1 MNMNKLLNKIFNWLI
16 GKEEQGL
23 DERQQQ
29 LINAFYARLGK
40 LAWKLTFFAILLDTV
55 FYILKSIQLLD
66 WQPHVPA
73 VVLIM
78 VYGAFFNLYYPKNI
92 EEELLN
98 PDDFTESK
106 MQQKMRNIV
115 KRAIVTFMAMC
126 VGLVFLLYIN
136 DPTAPLWFMM
146 PFILMVAISVT
157 WFVIAEERKLL
168 QQQAQIMQQQQNQ
181 HDE

>member
-1 MNMNKLLNKIFNWLI
+1 MNKLLNKIFNWLI

-40 LAWKLTFFAILLDTV
+40 LASRLTFFAVLLDTV

-66 WQPHVPA
+66 WQPRVPA
-73 VVLIM
+73 VVFIM
-78 VYGAFFNLYYPKNI
+78 VYGEFFNLYYPKNI

-115 KRAIVTFMAMC
+115 KRAIVTFMVTC
-126 VGLVFLLYIN
+126 VCLVVFLYGKE
-136 DPTAPLWFMM
+136 PMVPLWFMM
-146 PFILMVAISVT
+146 PFVLMAAISVT
-157 WFVIAEERKLL
+157 WFVIAEERKHL
-168 QQQAQIMQQQQNQ
+168 QQQAQIIQQQQNQ

>member
-1 MNMNKLLNKIFNWLI
+1 M
-16 GKEEQGL
+16 

>member
-1 MNMNKLLNKIFNWLI
+1 MNKLLNKIFNWLI

-29 LINAFYARLGK
+29 LINAFYARLGR
-40 LAWKLTFFAILLDTV
+40 LASRLTFFAMLLDTV

-66 WQPHVPA
+66 WQPNVPA
-73 VVLIM
+73 VVFIM

-106 MQQKMRNIV
+106 IQQKMRNIV
-115 KRAIVTFMAMC
+115 KRAIITFMVTC
-126 VGLVFLLYIN
+126 VGVVLFLRSN
-136 DPTAPLWFMM
+136 EPTVPLWLMM
-146 PFILMVAISVT
+146 PFALMAAISVT
-157 WFVIAEERKLL
+157 WFVISEERKLL

>member
-1 MNMNKLLNKIFNWLI
+1 MNKLLNKIFNWLI

-29 LINAFYARLGK
+29 LINAFYARLGR
-40 LAWKLTFFAILLDTV
+40 LASRLTFFAMLLDTV

-115 KRAIVTFMAMC
+115 KRAIITFMVTC
-126 VGLVFLLYIN
+126 VGVVLFLRSN
-136 DPTAPLWFMM
+136 EPTVPLWLMM
-146 PFILMVAISVT
+146 PFVLMAAISVT
-157 WFVIAEERKLL
+157 WFVISEERKLL

-181 HDE
+181 HDD

>member
-1 MNMNKLLNKIFNWLI
+1 MNKLLNKIFNWLI

-55 FYILKSIQLLD
+55 FYILESIQLLD
-66 WQPHVPA
+66 WQPSVPA
-73 VVLIM
+73 VVFLM
-78 VYGAFFNLYYPKNI
+78 VYGEFFNLYYPKNI

-98 PDDFTESK
+98 PDDFAESK

-115 KRAIVTFMAMC
+115 KRAIVTFMATC
-126 VGLVFLLYIN
+126 VCLVFLLYIK

-146 PFILMVAISVT
+146 PFILMVAISIT
-157 WFVIAEERKLL
+157 WFVIAEERKHL
-168 QQQAQIMQQQQNQ
+168 QQQAQIIQQQQNQ

>member
-1 MNMNKLLNKIFNWLI
+1 MNKLLNKIFNWLI

-55 FYILKSIQLLD
+55 FYILESIQLLD
-66 WQPHVPA
+66 WQPSVPA
-73 VVLIM
+73 VVFLM
-78 VYGAFFNLYYPKNI
+78 VYGEFFNLYYPKNI

-98 PDDFTESK
+98 PDDFTEIK
-106 MQQKMRNIV
+106 MQQKMRNIF
-115 KRAIVTFMAMC
+115 KRAIVTFMA
-126 VGLVFLLYIN
+126 
-136 DPTAPLWFMM
+136 TAPLWFMM
-146 PFILMVAISVT
+146 PFILMVAISIT
-157 WFVIAEERKLL
+157 WFVIAEERKHL
-168 QQQAQIMQQQQNQ
+168 QQQAQIIQQQQNQ